1 LFAAPNLNLFLESD
15 ARLKAMTLHRA
26 RNQLA
31 VLLIMRHSM
40 GARLTKRMSP
50 LSKLIIWGEFI

>member
-1 LFAAPNLNLFLESD
+1 VLESD
-15 ARLKAMTLHRA
+15 AQHKAMTLHRA

-40 GARLTKRMSP
+40 GARLTKLMQA
-50 LSKLIIWGEFI
+50 LSKLIIWGKFI